1 MKTITKFQVQDDG
14 SVVALFFFLWHVA
27 NHFFYSAGNDSGIFM
42 QSYYIRLPF
51 HYTFQYGKDARYKK
65 AIVSLYKQPGN

>member
-27 NHFFYSAGNDSGIFM
+27 NHFFFYSAGNDSGVFM

-51 HYTFQYGKDARYKK
+51 NYTFQYGKDARYNK
-65 AIVSLYKQPGN
+65 AIVSLYKQI